1 MHDVIVVGAGPAGLA
16 AAGELARRGADVVVL
31 DRRADARPG
40 RRAIGVH
47 PPVLAALEASGATD
61 ELLAHA
67 ARIRRGSA
75 RAGGRV
81 LASVRFDGPER
92 FGFVASV
99 PQRVTEAALA
109 SRAPSV
115 LRPCRV
121 TRIADEGTFV
131 RVDCADGRAL
141 EARAVVVA
149 AGGSGRILA
158 AALGEPARRARRDRY
173 LMADLDG
180 PAPGADDEAVIAL
193 SAAGVVESL
202 PLAGSGR
209 RLVAWDGSGRG
220 DGEEAARLAAAVAER
235 AGEARLAE
243 RIAEATRFEIRR
255 VLLPRLRRGRI
266 IAIGDAAHEISP
278 IGGQGMNLGLLD
290 AATLAGPLAA
300 WIRRGDEA
308 PLARWERDRLASAR
322 TAARLA
328 DLNTAIGRGR
338 SRAAHALV
346 ACGIGAAG
354 ATPLVRAAARAY
366 AMGFDRSGRQLSAMM
381 PTFSVAAKT
390 SHAR

>member
-1 MHDVIVVGAGPAGLA
+1 HDVIVVGAGPAGLA
-16 AAGELARRGADVVVL
+16 AASELARRGADVVVL

-67 ARIRRGSA
+67 ALIRRGSA

-81 LASVRFDGPER
+81 LARGGFDGPGR
-92 FGFVASV
+92 FGFIASV

-109 SRAPSV
+109 SRAPRV

-131 RVDCADGRAL
+131 RVACADGRAL

-149 AGGSGRILA
+149 TGGSGRILA
-158 AALGEPARRARRDRY
+158 AALCEPARRAQRDRY

-202 PLAGSGR
+202 PLAGGGR

-220 DGEEAARLAAAVAER
+220 DGEEVARLAAAVAER
-235 AGEARLAE
+235 AGEARL
-243 RIAEATRFEIRR
+243 
-255 VLLPRLRRGRI
+255 
-266 IAIGDAAHEISP
+266 
-278 IGGQGMNLGLLD
+278 
-290 AATLAGPLAA
+290 
-300 WIRRGDEA
+300 
-308 PLARWERDRLASAR
+308 
-322 TAARLA
+322 
-328 DLNTAIGRGR
+328 
-338 SRAAHALV
+338 
-346 ACGIGAAG
+346 
-354 ATPLVRAAARAY
+354 
-366 AMGFDRSGRQLSAMM
+366 
-381 PTFSVAAKT
+381 
-390 SHAR
+390 

>member
-1 MHDVIVVGAGPAGLA
+1 MSLAARDEALREAMDDPACDPERLRRTLARFPIVNTAVARWGRVYARLVRLALAGAAGPVRILDIGCGGGDVLRRLVAR
-16 AAGELARRGADVVVL
+16 ARR
-31 DRRADARPG
+31 
-40 RRAIGVH
+40 
-47 PPVLAALEASGATD
+47 
-61 ELLAHA
+61 
-67 ARIRRGSA
+67 
-75 RAGGRV
+75 
-81 LASVRFDGPER
+81 DG
-92 FGFVASV
+92 
-99 PQRVTEAALA
+99 
-109 SRAPSV
+109 
-115 LRPCRV
+115 
-121 TRIADEGTFV
+121 IADEDASA
-131 RVDCADGRAL
+131 RVDCADGRTL

-202 PLAGSGR
+202 PLAGGGR

-220 DGEEAARLAAAVAER
+220 DGEEVARLAAAVAER

-255 VLLPRLRRGRI
+255 VLLPRLRRGRV